1 MKTSMGIPS
10 LSTFNVSHAF
20 EYSYWAYEQGIPSS
34 IYLKKVIDTII
45 AMDHKTLLSSADQM
59 I

>member
-1 MKTSMGIPS
+1 M
-10 LSTFNVSHAF
+10 FNISHAF
-20 EYSYWAYEQGIPSS
+20 EYSYWSYEQGIPSS